1 MTPAVAFRREGR
13 TIIGQVYS
21 RTVEL
26 LDGKY
31 QEVLFCKD
39 GNGSRYRVP
48 KSEVLVMGRKKE
60 ARKKA
65 RARR

>member
-1 MTPAVAFRREGR
+1 MQSIAFQRKGR

-39 GNGSRYRVP
+39 SEGSRYRVLP
-48 KSEVLVMGRKKE
+48 SEVVVKGRKREK
-60 ARKKA
+60 RKA
-65 RARR
+65 RARK